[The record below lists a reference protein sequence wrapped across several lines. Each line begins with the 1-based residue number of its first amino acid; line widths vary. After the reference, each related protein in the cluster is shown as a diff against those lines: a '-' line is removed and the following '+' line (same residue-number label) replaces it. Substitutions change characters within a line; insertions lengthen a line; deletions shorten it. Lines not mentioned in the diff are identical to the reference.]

1 MLVYFLCSCNVFL
14 VFVLFFVLSAQTISN
29 LVMTEFF
36 FEIAP
41 LSVAVDILELTI
53 YTRMVSN

>member
-1 MLVYFLCSCNVFL
+1 MLVYFLCSCKVFL